1 MLDTRFKQYQ
11 DAVIGTVLTTLHAGS
26 VLLTFY
32 PNFNLSLQDPNLPT
46 TLKVQIQIQGAE
58 QISSA
63 KIATL
68 HHQLVYR
75 LQNHALDLPTPEHHS
90 DTLMVLA
97 ESDQIPTIIQ
107 IPRQIPRHELIKLMP
122 LEWISNYEQFHNNTA
137 PIQTSESMFERR
149 QDGTIRM
156 TFKPPPSAPQEP
168 PRLSFTYSSM
178 ITAVQTAQEDLPI
191 TGFNSEGYPVYP
203 AKHNGHFLWDAPGSG
218 MCDPNC
224 PCWDNWEDDDD
235 YATTR
240 KKKPKKKKPS
250 VPCHHCDPKPPSD
263 PPPPPAPLPIYR
275 KELKWIAKHC
285 KSEIPLPLPNPTPI
299 VQPLACMMFSSTSS
313 DYSSSFP
320 SLEPHTDPQRN
331 VVSKPFIPSPIT
343 STGHLEPPKPFESV
357 LNWQTQNARAQ
368 NDTLLHLNSKVENIS
383 LRTEQIETKVDSI
396 TAQMQQIYQNLQSR
410 ISQLDSEL
418 RAMLAHRY
426 SGPEFD
432 QKEREIRRLKAE
444 LAQIE
449 SEKQRPTLF
458 TTSPPIPSIGPTYHP
473 FASMLSPIKQYD
485 PSKLFGMTHTL
496 FRDNLLPPPPKPK
509 PKPRPQPRPAPLH
522 PSSLTIPGQP
532 SPTSALTSPPA
543 PLFVPTQSKDKEPM
557 HQFTAHT
564 VTHSSAIDDPTSDSN
579 LAVSDSPTET
589 DTESSASTSD
599 SEKSYLDITKILMAQ
614 PDQPTQGQTSHTEP
628 YVDIPSEVEEEMH
641 ESSATNHPP
650 PAQTNPPSHKSS
662 NGPWFT
668 FDDLPSHKW
677 RDRLNEMSAWIDL
690 QMLRP
695 GATTQSIL
703 REFAT
708 RFTGALRDWFDSL
721 GQYRQLQFVDLPE
734 VSSALAVLHD
744 QFLGDPSAVFEAAR
758 RDYLNMKC
766 CSLNAKD
773 LDFHYK
779 RMSLLFY
786 KLNGFNEPTLK
797 HVFLASLPEEL
808 QPNIQRQL
816 TASNLSLDN
825 ISLGKIFQLAKTCL
839 DKLCEQKQFFKEL
852 LKDKEH
858 FRNPESPTG
867 SSERN
872 LPPPENSNESNQADV
887 SSAREKATMP
897 KIVPTK
903 EKNQSGFDI
912 LHQIKHLQIIPT
924 GIRVKS
930 MFKPF
935 TDILKLYNLSETPQ
949 SYQDISTKLLSFC
962 PESRSEF
969 THPNPLWKNKSFFIK
984 LPFKLNEDINP
995 TKATHPGMSPS
1006 DLLLAQQECSQLLA
1020 QGLIEPTSSQWAC
1033 QAFYVEK
1040 HSEIVRGKKRLV
1052 IDYQPLN
1059 MFLQDD
1065 KFPLPRR
1072 QSMFTF
1078 LKNAQI
1084 FSKFDLKSG
1093 FWQLGIEPSERY
1105 KTAFCIPNAHFQWT
1119 VLPFGSHDEHRQLL
1133 TQFYDLIQRHGIML
1147 SAKKSII
1154 ATDNVEFLGM
1164 IIKDGHY
1171 QPGKHIAQELLHFPD
1186 QQLSKRQI
1194 QQFLGIINY
1203 IRDFLPHVDHYTHHL
1218 SALLKKK
1225 PPEWNADHTFA
1236 VTTLKQIAQN
1246 PPPLKLITD
1255 GKRILQTD
1263 ASDES
1268 WGAILLEE
1276 LNDKEHFIAYA
1287 SGHFSDTQ
1295 KHYHS
1300 VFKEILAVKNG
1311 IKKFEYHLIGHHFLI
1326 RMDSSAFPN
1335 IFHFKGKT
1343 VPEKMLLRLKD
1354 WFSKYDFSVK
1364 HIKGSQNLIP
1374 DMLSRLSKPENPLT
1388 LFSTTYHFPI
1398 ISMATSLPP
1407 EALTKKT
1414 FPFNKTFSSVFAIQE
1429 FARKA
1434 LFHFFMKA
1442 YLVTDPFPFSTFHP
1456 ENLFLTGLT
1465 LDPTRETTEDV
1476 LWYIWCLTILYATQ
1490 LVLPIT
1496 PTLEHLLD
1504 PDKATSLTW
1513 TLLEWFSPIPWWRR
1527 KLQQLSELHNLE
1539 RMPTPE
1545 AQMFT
1550 SVFIIHRPYF
1560 QHPDTKLFW
1569 TQDQVYEWFTAPH
1582 IAVIEND
1589 IQDVLHNY
1597 LCQLNHQPPPLKDIS
1612 HTSLGPQHDLLMIP
1626 TPSAISKPKSTGI
1639 IIKEEKPDYTDFL
1652 FQDSQD
1658 PWDAFLPLSQ
1668 HLHQFPQPTMDE
1680 PGPSAPGPSTQS
1692 SKRPAQPSKV
1702 DKATQTSPKYT
1713 PKCTPRDYNCPYPP
1727 CRGPSCKHPKLSKT
1741 FFQKHPHS
1749 GDTDPD
1755 ETDSSSEDEGISA
1768 GNPSLRTTGPKNSF
1782 NCCSSGITTPRT
1794 LITAFRRRESFSF
1807 MASTSSSNPSTPVTL
1822 SSTLSLP
1829 KSCTSHTTNKI
1840 EHLVEYSYIPESA
1853 QISESSYP
1861 LLSPYHLYKRP
1872 SSFTRS
1878 IRTLISTRC
1887 FTHLHLGG
1895 IRLILTLHG
1904 RKGLPI
1910 TARLAMLD
1918 TRFKQYQDAV
1928 IGTVLTTLHAGSVLL
1943 TFYPNFNLSLQDPN
1957 LPTTL
1962 KVQIQIQGAEQI
1974 SSAKIATLHHQLV
1987 YRLQNHALDLPTPE
2001 HHSDTLMV
2009 LAESDQISTIIQIP
2023 RHIPRH
2029 ELIKL
2034 MPLEWISNYE
2044 QFHNNTAPIQTSE
2057 SMFDRRQDGTVR
2069 MTFKPPPSA
2078 PQEPPRLSF
2087 TYSSM
2092 ITAVQTAQE
2101 DLPITG
2107 LNSEGYP
2114 VYPAKHNGHFL
2125 WDALGSG
2132 MCDPNCPC
2140 WDDWEEDDDY
2150 ATTRKKKPK
2159 KKKPSVPCHHCDP
2172 KPPSDPPPPPAP
2184 LPIYRKELKW
2194 IAKHCKSEIPSP
2206 LPNPTPIVQPLACM
2220 MFSSTSSDY
2229 SSSFPSLE
2237 PHTDPQRNVVSKP
2250 FIPSPITST
2259 GHLEPPKPFE
2269 SVLNWK
2275 TQNARAQNDTLL
2287 HLNSKVE
2294 NISLRTEQIETKV
2307 DSITA
2312 QMQQIYQNL
2321 QSRISQ
2327 LDSELR
2333 AMLAHRYTGPEF
2345 DQKEREIRCLK
2356 AELAQIE
2363 SEKQRPTI
2371 FTTSPPIPSIGPTYH
2386 PFASMLSPI
2395 KQYDPSKLF
2404 GMTHT
2409 LFRDNPLP
2417 PPPKPKPKPRPQP
2430 RPAPLHPSSLT
2441 IPGQPSPTS
2450 APTSPPAPFLVPT
2463 QSKDKEPMHQFTAHT
2478 VDHSSTTDN
2487 QTSDSNLAV
2496 SDSPTD
2502 TDTES
2507 SASTSDSEKSY
2518 ADITKIL
2525 MAQPD
2530 QPDQGQ
2536 TSNTEPYVD
2545 IPSEVEEE
2553 MHESSATNQPSP
2565 AQTNPPSHKLSNGP
2579 WFTFDDLPSHKWRDR
2594 LNEMSAW
2601 IDLQM
2606 LRPGATTQSVLREF
2620 ATRFTG
2626 ALRDWFDS
2634 LGQYRQLQFVDLPEV
2649 SSALAVLHDQFLG
2662 DPSAVFE
2669 AARRD
2674 YLNMKCCS
2682 LNARDLD
2689 FHYKRM
2695 SLLFYKLNG
2704 FNEPT
2709 LKHVFLA
2716 SLPEELQPNIQRQL
2730 TASNLSLDNISLG
2743 KIFQLAK
2750 TCLDKLCEQKQFFKE
2765 LLKDKEPF
2773 RSACKKPYLQIKCH
2787 KKKDCDC
2794 SSKKKRHFRK
2804 FKTPEF
2810 SSKPRRSRKSYRF
2823 FRKKSSSSRE
2833 FKRKQSSRCFIC
2845 KRKGHYAKDC
2855 PHKREK
2861 SIRLVEHLQATTDYS
2876 PAKDELEFYF
2886 SEQDEPND
2894 ETVFAL
2900 QSSSDSDSDQS
2911 QVIFHQ
2917 QSLSL
2922 DTTVP
2927 IPSIKLQILPSK
2939 FQRPIPAIGLIDTGA
2954 QRSMLN
2960 PHILPS
2966 EYWTQS
2972 EEHFKAVNGK
2982 LFTTSL
2988 ITKKPIGIQIFP
3000 NCVIWTKVIGSTLP
3014 NKDILLGFDILHQI
3028 KHLQIIPTGIRVKS
3042 MFKPFTNLLKL
3053 YNLSETPQSYQ
3064 DISTKL
3070 LSFCPE
3076 SHSEFTHPNPLW
3088 KNKSFFI
3095 KLPFKL
3101 NEDINPTKAT
3111 HPGMSPSDL
3120 LLAQQECSQLL
3131 AQGLIEPTSSQW
3143 ACQAFYVEKHSE
3155 IVRGKKRL
3163 VIDYQPLNMFLQDD
3177 KFPLPRRQS
3186 MFTFLKNAQI
3196 FSKFDLKSGFWQLG
3210 IEPSER
3216 YKTAFCIPNAHFQ
3229 WTVLPFGLKTAPSI
3243 FQKSMVQIFQP
3254 ILYHELIYIDDI
3266 LLFSGSHDDHR
3277 QLLTQFYDLIHSH
3290 GIMLSARKIII
3301 ATDNVEFLGMIKKD
3315 GHYQPGK
3322 HIAQELLHFPD
3333 QQLSKRQI
3341 QQFLGIINYIRDF
3354 IPHVD
3359 HYTHHLSALL
3369 KKKPP
3374 EWTADHTTAV
3384 TTLKQIAQ
3392 NPPPLKL
3399 ITDGKRILQT
3409 DAIKHIKGSQNLIPD
3424 MLSRLSKP
3432 EHPLTLFSTTY
3443 HFPIISMATSLPPE
3457 ALTKKT
3463 FPFNKTFSSVF
3474 AIQEFARKALFRFF
3488 MKAYLVTDPF
3498 PFSTFHPENLFL
3510 TGLTLDPTRE
3520 TTEDVL
3526 WYIWCLTILY
3536 ATKLDLPIT
3545 PTLEHLLDPDKATS
3559 LTWTLLEW
3567 FSPIPWWRRKLKQ
3580 LSEIYNLER
3589 MPTPEAQMFTSVF
3602 IIHRPYFQHPDT
3614 KLFWTQDQVYEWFT
3628 APHIAVIENDI
3639 QDVLHNY
3646 LCQLNHQPPPLK
3658 DISHTSLGPQ
3668 HDLLM
3673 IPTPSAISKLKC
3685 TGIIIREEK
3694 PDYTDFLF
3702 QDSQDPW
3709 DAFLPLSQHLH
3720 QFPQPTMDEPGP
3732 SAPGPSTQSSK
3743 RPAQPSKV
3751 DKATQ
3756 TSPQYTPKGIS
3767 AGNPS
3772 LRTTGPK
3779 NSFNCCSSGITT
3791 PQSSDSED
3799 ISVISTVQNVN
3810 HVSTI
3815 PRPSLKMLILP
3826 SKFHKPVPVIGFID
3840 TGADTSMIDPFVL
3853 PSDYWEPHS
3862 KLFRAVNG
3870 ETFETTL
3877 ITKKP
3882 IGLTLSSLSICE
3894 DELWYMWC
3902 LTTLYATKLVFPIK
3916 PVLTHL
3922 TNPEFSPDL
3931 LWTLFEW
3938 YSPLTWPYF
3947 QHPETRNYWTQD
3959 MAYEWRTY
3967 PHLYTLIH
3975 DTSVTSIL
3983 KAYLMELNNVPPPA
3997 TNIHHTSI
4005 GPSHTLEI
4013 IPKAQGC
4020 TMGSS
4025 SSPQGILVMEQRP
4038 DYTNVLF
4045 QDAQGP

>member
-1 MLDTRFKQYQ
+1 MASTSSSTPVTLSSTLSLPKSCTSHTANKIENLVEYSYIPESAQISESSYPLISPYHLYKRPSSFTRSIRTLISTRRPHPKEYIQSSRLDQCSLQATPAEQYVTLEIPSELISNWKREGYTHLHLGGIRLILTLHGRKGLPVTARLAMLDTRFKQYQ

-149 QDGTIRM
+149 QDGTVRM

-224 PCWDNWEDDDD
+224 PCWDDWEEDDD

-240 KKKPKKKKPS
+240 KKKPKKKKPP

-285 KSEIPLPLPNPTPI
+285 KSEIPSPLSHSTPI

-313 DYSSSFP
+313 EYSSSFP

-368 NDTLLHLNSKVENIS
+368 NDTLLHLNSRVENIS

-449 SEKQRPTLF
+449 SERQRPTLF

-496 FRDNLLPPPPKPK
+496 FRDNPLPPPPKPK

-532 SPTSALTSPPA
+532 SPSSTPASPLA

-564 VTHSSAIDDPTSDSN
+564 VTHSSTTVDQTSDSN
-579 LAVSDSPTET
+579 PAVSDSPTET
-589 DTESSASTSD
+589 DTESSVSTSD
-599 SEKSYLDITKILMAQ
+599 SEKSYADITKILMAQ

-628 YVDIPSEVEEEMH
+628 YVDIPSEVEEEMP
-641 ESSATNHPP
+641 ESSATNQSPP
-650 PAQTNPPSHKSS
+650 TQTNPSSQKSS

-695 GATTQSIL
+695 GATTQSVL

-808 QPNIQRQL
+808 QPNIQ
-816 TASNLSLDN
+816 T
-825 ISLGKIFQLAKTCL
+825 
-839 DKLCEQKQFFKEL
+839 
-852 LKDKEH
+852 
-858 FRNPESPTG
+858 
-867 SSERN
+867 
-872 LPPPENSNESNQADV
+872 
-887 SSAREKATMP
+887 
-897 KIVPTK
+897 
-903 EKNQSGFDI
+903 
-912 LHQIKHLQIIPT
+912 
-924 GIRVKS
+924 
-930 MFKPF
+930 
-935 TDILKLYNLSETPQ
+935 
-949 SYQDISTKLLSFC
+949 
-962 PESRSEF
+962 
-969 THPNPLWKNKSFFIK
+969 
-984 LPFKLNEDINP
+984 
-995 TKATHPGMSPS
+995 
-1006 DLLLAQQECSQLLA
+1006 
-1020 QGLIEPTSSQWAC
+1020 
-1033 QAFYVEK
+1033 
-1040 HSEIVRGKKRLV
+1040 
-1052 IDYQPLN
+1052 
-1059 MFLQDD
+1059 
-1065 KFPLPRR
+1065 
-1072 QSMFTF
+1072 
-1078 LKNAQI
+1078 
-1084 FSKFDLKSG
+1084 
-1093 FWQLGIEPSERY
+1093 
-1105 KTAFCIPNAHFQWT
+1105 
-1119 VLPFGSHDEHRQLL
+1119 
-1133 TQFYDLIQRHGIML
+1133 
-1147 SAKKSII
+1147 
-1154 ATDNVEFLGM
+1154 
-1164 IIKDGHY
+1164 
-1171 QPGKHIAQELLHFPD
+1171 
-1186 QQLSKRQI
+1186 
-1194 QQFLGIINY
+1194 
-1203 IRDFLPHVDHYTHHL
+1203 
-1218 SALLKKK
+1218 
-1225 PPEWNADHTFA
+1225 
-1236 VTTLKQIAQN
+1236 
-1246 PPPLKLITD
+1246 
-1255 GKRILQTD
+1255 
-1263 ASDES
+1263 
-1268 WGAILLEE
+1268 
-1276 LNDKEHFIAYA
+1276 
-1287 SGHFSDTQ
+1287 
-1295 KHYHS
+1295 
-1300 VFKEILAVKNG
+1300 
-1311 IKKFEYHLIGHHFLI
+1311 
-1326 RMDSSAFPN
+1326 
-1335 IFHFKGKT
+1335 
-1343 VPEKMLLRLKD
+1343 
-1354 WFSKYDFSVK
+1354 
-1364 HIKGSQNLIP
+1364 
-1374 DMLSRLSKPENPLT
+1374 
-1388 LFSTTYHFPI
+1388 
-1398 ISMATSLPP
+1398 
-1407 EALTKKT
+1407 
-1414 FPFNKTFSSVFAIQE
+1414 
-1429 FARKA
+1429 
-1434 LFHFFMKA
+1434 
-1442 YLVTDPFPFSTFHP
+1442 
-1456 ENLFLTGLT
+1456 
-1465 LDPTRETTEDV
+1465 
-1476 LWYIWCLTILYATQ
+1476 
-1490 LVLPIT
+1490 
-1496 PTLEHLLD
+1496 
-1504 PDKATSLTW
+1504 
-1513 TLLEWFSPIPWWRR
+1513 
-1527 KLQQLSELHNLE
+1527 
-1539 RMPTPE
+1539 
-1545 AQMFT
+1545 
-1550 SVFIIHRPYF
+1550 
-1560 QHPDTKLFW
+1560 
-1569 TQDQVYEWFTAPH
+1569 
-1582 IAVIEND
+1582 
-1589 IQDVLHNY
+1589 
-1597 LCQLNHQPPPLKDIS
+1597 
-1612 HTSLGPQHDLLMIP
+1612 
-1626 TPSAISKPKSTGI
+1626 
-1639 IIKEEKPDYTDFL
+1639 
-1652 FQDSQD
+1652 
-1658 PWDAFLPLSQ
+1658 
-1668 HLHQFPQPTMDE
+1668 
-1680 PGPSAPGPSTQS
+1680 
-1692 SKRPAQPSKV
+1692 
-1702 DKATQTSPKYT
+1702 
-1713 PKCTPRDYNCPYPP
+1713 
-1727 CRGPSCKHPKLSKT
+1727 
-1741 FFQKHPHS
+1741 
-1749 GDTDPD
+1749 
-1755 ETDSSSEDEGISA
+1755 
-1768 GNPSLRTTGPKNSF
+1768 
-1782 NCCSSGITTPRT
+1782 
-1794 LITAFRRRESFSF
+1794 
-1807 MASTSSSNPSTPVTL
+1807 
-1822 SSTLSLP
+1822 
-1829 KSCTSHTTNKI
+1829 
-1840 EHLVEYSYIPESA
+1840 
-1853 QISESSYP
+1853 
-1861 LLSPYHLYKRP
+1861 
-1872 SSFTRS
+1872 
-1878 IRTLISTRC
+1878 
-1887 FTHLHLGG
+1887 
-1895 IRLILTLHG
+1895 
-1904 RKGLPI
+1904 
-1910 TARLAMLD
+1910 
-1918 TRFKQYQDAV
+1918 
-1928 IGTVLTTLHAGSVLL
+1928 
-1943 TFYPNFNLSLQDPN
+1943 
-1957 LPTTL
+1957 
-1962 KVQIQIQGAEQI
+1962 
-1974 SSAKIATLHHQLV
+1974 
-1987 YRLQNHALDLPTPE
+1987 
-2001 HHSDTLMV
+2001 
-2009 LAESDQISTIIQIP
+2009 
-2023 RHIPRH
+2023 
-2029 ELIKL
+2029 
-2034 MPLEWISNYE
+2034 
-2044 QFHNNTAPIQTSE
+2044 
-2057 SMFDRRQDGTVR
+2057 
-2069 MTFKPPPSA
+2069 
-2078 PQEPPRLSF
+2078 
-2087 TYSSM
+2087 
-2092 ITAVQTAQE
+2092 
-2101 DLPITG
+2101 
-2107 LNSEGYP
+2107 
-2114 VYPAKHNGHFL
+2114 
-2125 WDALGSG
+2125 
-2132 MCDPNCPC
+2132 
-2140 WDDWEEDDDY
+2140 
-2150 ATTRKKKPK
+2150 
-2159 KKKPSVPCHHCDP
+2159 
-2172 KPPSDPPPPPAP
+2172 
-2184 LPIYRKELKW
+2184 
-2194 IAKHCKSEIPSP
+2194 
-2206 LPNPTPIVQPLACM
+2206 
-2220 MFSSTSSDY
+2220 
-2229 SSSFPSLE
+2229 
-2237 PHTDPQRNVVSKP
+2237 
-2250 FIPSPITST
+2250 
-2259 GHLEPPKPFE
+2259 
-2269 SVLNWK
+2269 
-2275 TQNARAQNDTLL
+2275 
-2287 HLNSKVE
+2287 
-2294 NISLRTEQIETKV
+2294 
-2307 DSITA
+2307 
-2312 QMQQIYQNL
+2312 
-2321 QSRISQ
+2321 
-2327 LDSELR
+2327 
-2333 AMLAHRYTGPEF
+2333 
-2345 DQKEREIRCLK
+2345 
-2356 AELAQIE
+2356 
-2363 SEKQRPTI
+2363 
-2371 FTTSPPIPSIGPTYH
+2371 
-2386 PFASMLSPI
+2386 
-2395 KQYDPSKLF
+2395 
-2404 GMTHT
+2404 
-2409 LFRDNPLP
+2409 
-2417 PPPKPKPKPRPQP
+2417 
-2430 RPAPLHPSSLT
+2430 
-2441 IPGQPSPTS
+2441 
-2450 APTSPPAPFLVPT
+2450 
-2463 QSKDKEPMHQFTAHT
+2463 
-2478 VDHSSTTDN
+2478 
-2487 QTSDSNLAV
+2487 
-2496 SDSPTD
+2496 
-2502 TDTES
+2502 
-2507 SASTSDSEKSY
+2507 
-2518 ADITKIL
+2518 
-2525 MAQPD
+2525 
-2530 QPDQGQ
+2530 
-2536 TSNTEPYVD
+2536 
-2545 IPSEVEEE
+2545 
-2553 MHESSATNQPSP
+2553 
-2565 AQTNPPSHKLSNGP
+2565 
-2579 WFTFDDLPSHKWRDR
+2579 
-2594 LNEMSAW
+2594 
-2601 IDLQM
+2601 
-2606 LRPGATTQSVLREF
+2606 
-2620 ATRFTG
+2620 
-2626 ALRDWFDS
+2626 
-2634 LGQYRQLQFVDLPEV
+2634 
-2649 SSALAVLHDQFLG
+2649 
-2662 DPSAVFE
+2662 
-2669 AARRD
+2669 
-2674 YLNMKCCS
+2674 
-2682 LNARDLD
+2682 
-2689 FHYKRM
+2689 
-2695 SLLFYKLNG
+2695 
-2704 FNEPT
+2704 
-2709 LKHVFLA
+2709 
-2716 SLPEELQPNIQRQL
+2716 QL

-2804 FKTPEF
+2804 FKPPEF
-2810 SSKPRRSRKSYRF
+2810 SSKPRRSRKPYRF

-2855 PHKREK
+2855 PNKREK

-2900 QSSSDSDSDQS
+2900 QNSSDSDSDQS

-2988 ITKKPIGIQIFP
+2988 ITKKPVGIQIFP

-3014 NKDILLGFDILHQI
+3014 NKDILLGFDVLHQI

-3042 MFKPFTNLLKL
+3042 MFKPFTDILKL

-3254 ILYHELIYIDDI
+3254 ILHHALIYIDDI
-3266 LLFSGSHDDHR
+3266 LLFSGSHDEHR
-3277 QLLTQFYDLIHSH
+3277 QLLTQFYDILQSH
-3290 GIMLSARKIII
+3290 GIMLSAKKSII
-3301 ATDNVEFLGMIKKD
+3301 ATDNVEFLGMIIKD

-3374 EWTADHTTAV
+3374 EWNADHTFAV

-3409 DAIKHIKGSQNLIPD
+3409 DASDESWGAILLEEINGKENFIAYASGHFSDTQKHYHSVFKEILAVKNGIKKFEYHLIGHHFLIRMDSSSFPNIFHFKGKTVPEKMLLRLKDWFSKYDFSVKHIKGSQNLIPD
-3424 MLSRLSKP
+3424 MLSRLSKL
-3432 EHPLTLFSTTY
+3432 ENPLTLFSTTY

-3526 WYIWCLTILY
+3526 WYIWCLTVLY
-3536 ATKLDLPIT
+3536 ATKLILPIS
-3545 PTLEHLLDPDKATS
+3545 PTLEHLLNPDNATS

-3567 FSPIPWWRRKLKQ
+3567 FSPIPWWRRKLQQ
-3580 LSEIYNLER
+3580 LSEIYNLDR
-3589 MPTPEAQMFTSVF
+3589 MPALEAPLFTSVF

-3673 IPTPSAISKLKC
+3673 IPTPSAISKPKS
-3685 TGIIIREEK
+3685 TGIIIKEEK

-3756 TSPQYTPKGIS
+3756 TSPKYTPKCTPRDYNCPYPPCRGPSCKHPKLSKIFFPKGNPDNPDETESSSEDEGIS

-3791 PQSSDSED
+3791 PRTPKKDNGLMDQYHYHIVQNSSSDSSELETVYELNPSESNLSFSSSSTNSVGTSTDSESEYADITSILMATKTEYPSTSTATPIVDDSSSDTEKKASPTEPGPSMPPPVPDHSTKPSSASWFTFDDIPRHKWSARLQEFAAWIDLQGTSQMLNLKLFSVNSWTDQRVLYVIESCDSDD
-3799 ISVISTVQNVN
+3799 ISVISTVQTVN

-3815 PRPSLKMLILP
+3815 PRLSLKMSILP
-3826 SKFHKPVPVIGFID
+3826 SKFHKLVPVIGFID
-3840 TGADTSMIDPFVL
+3840 TGADTSMIDPSVL
-3853 PSDYWEPHS
+3853 PSDCWEKHL

-3882 IGLTLSSLSICE
+3882 IGTWHHAFRKEKQHIAIELLKFSDTHLNRKQIQQFLGIVNYVRDFIPKVTIHTSQQSRMLKKQWPPWGPAQTEAVKQLKTDASDDYWSAILLEDNNGVRHFCAHASGQFKDSEKNYHVIYKEILAVKYGIKKFEFHLISHKFLINMDNSSFPRIFDFKNKLLPDKQLLSLKIWFAKYDFTVQHIKGNQNLIPDFLTRPAINKPSLISSIQTIPVIAMNRQLPFKALTHKNFPMNISFQLAYQLQDFAKKFLYRFFFNVQTKKPDRFLNLCIEHLFLTGLTLSSLSISE

-3902 LTTLYATKLVFPIK
+3902 LTTLYATKLVFPIR

-3922 TNPEFSPDL
+3922 TTPKFSPDL

-3938 YSPLTWPYF
+3938 PYF
-3947 QHPETRNYWTQD
+3947 QHPETRDYWTQD

-3967 PHLYTLIH
+3967 PHPYTLIH
-3975 DTSVTSIL
+3975 DTSVSSVL

-3997 TNIHHTSI
+3997 INIHHTSI
-4005 GPSHTLEI
+4005 GPSHTLEV
-4013 IPKAQGC
+4013 IPKTQGC
-4020 TMGSS
+4020 TPGSS

-4045 QDAQGP
+4045 QDAQDPWEDFQSLLHTENPHYTVTTPDSPTASTSQPMTEPDEDKYQQAEAYLDQRQIRRHKRQYEKDTRDVSPSRYPSTP

>member
-1 MLDTRFKQYQ
+1 
-11 DAVIGTVLTTLHAGS
+11 
-26 VLLTFY
+26 
-32 PNFNLSLQDPNLPT
+32 
-46 TLKVQIQIQGAE
+46 
-58 QISSA
+58 
-63 KIATL
+63 
-68 HHQLVYR
+68 
-75 LQNHALDLPTPEHHS
+75 
-90 DTLMVLA
+90 
-97 ESDQIPTIIQ
+97 
-107 IPRQIPRHELIKLMP
+107 
-122 LEWISNYEQFHNNTA
+122 
-137 PIQTSESMFERR
+137 
-149 QDGTIRM
+149 
-156 TFKPPPSAPQEP
+156 
-168 PRLSFTYSSM
+168 
-178 ITAVQTAQEDLPI
+178 
-191 TGFNSEGYPVYP
+191 
-203 AKHNGHFLWDAPGSG
+203 
-218 MCDPNC
+218 
-224 PCWDNWEDDDD
+224 
-235 YATTR
+235 
-240 KKKPKKKKPS
+240 
-250 VPCHHCDPKPPSD
+250 
-263 PPPPPAPLPIYR
+263 
-275 KELKWIAKHC
+275 
-285 KSEIPLPLPNPTPI
+285 
-299 VQPLACMMFSSTSS
+299 
-313 DYSSSFP
+313 
-320 SLEPHTDPQRN
+320 
-331 VVSKPFIPSPIT
+331 
-343 STGHLEPPKPFESV
+343 
-357 LNWQTQNARAQ
+357 
-368 NDTLLHLNSKVENIS
+368 
-383 LRTEQIETKVDSI
+383 
-396 TAQMQQIYQNLQSR
+396 
-410 ISQLDSEL
+410 
-418 RAMLAHRY
+418 MLAHRY
-426 SGPEFD
+426 NGPKFD

-458 TTSPPIPSIGPTYHP
+458 TTSPLIPSIGPTYHL

-496 FRDNLLPPPPKPK
+496 FRDNPLPPPKPK

-532 SPTSALTSPPA
+532 SPSSTPASPLA
-543 PLFVPTQSKDKEPM
+543 PLSVPTQSKDKEPM
-557 HQFTAHT
+557 NQFTAHT
-564 VTHSSAIDDPTSDSN
+564 VTHSSTIDDPTSDSN

-589 DTESSASTSD
+589 DTESSVSTSD
-599 SEKSYLDITKILMAQ
+599 SKKSYADITKILMVQ
-614 PDQPTQGQTSHTEP
+614 PDPPTQGQTSHTEP
-628 YVDIPSEVEEEMH
+628 YVDIPSEVEDEMH

-650 PAQTNPPSHKSS
+650 SAQTNPSSQKSS

-677 RDRLNEMSAWIDL
+677 R
-690 QMLRP
+690 
-695 GATTQSIL
+695 
-703 REFAT
+703 
-708 RFTGALRDWFDSL
+708 
-721 GQYRQLQFVDLPE
+721 QYRQLQFVDLPE

-797 HVFLASLPEEL
+797 HVFLASLPDEL

-825 ISLGKIFQLAKTCL
+825 ISLGKLFQLAKTCL

-852 LKDKEH
+852 LKDKEP

-887 SSAREKATMP
+887 SSARENATMP

-903 EKNQSGFDI
+903 EKNPSDEPNDETMFALQNSSDSDSDQSQILPSKFQRPIPAIGLIDTSAQRSMLNPHILPSEYWTQSEEHFKAVNGKLFTTSSITKKPIGIQIFPNCVIWTKVIGSTLPNKDILLGFDI

-949 SYQDISTKLLSFC
+949 SYQDISTKLLSFYL
-962 PESRSEF
+962 ESHSEF

-1033 QAFYVEK
+1033 QAFYIEK

-1084 FSKFDLKSG
+1084 FSKFDLK
-1093 FWQLGIEPSERY
+1093 
-1105 KTAFCIPNAHFQWT
+1105 T
-1119 VLPFGSHDEHRQLL
+1119 GSHDEHRQLL
-1133 TQFYDLIQRHGIML
+1133 TQFYDILQSHGIML

-1154 ATDNVEFLGM
+1154 ATNNIEFLGM
-1164 IIKDGHY
+1164 VIKDGHY

-1203 IRDFLPHVDHYTHHL
+1203 ICDFIPHVDHYTHHL
-1218 SALLKKK
+1218 LALLKKK
-1225 PPEWNADHTFA
+1225 PPEWNADHTIA

-1246 PPPLKLITD
+1246 STPLKLITD
-1255 GKRILQTD
+1255 GQRILQTD

-1287 SGHFSDTQ
+1287 SGQFSDTQ
-1295 KHYHS
+1295 KHYHR

-1335 IFHFKGKT
+1335 IFHFKG
-1343 VPEKMLLRLKD
+1343 
-1354 WFSKYDFSVK
+1354 F
-1364 HIKGSQNLIP
+1364 
-1374 DMLSRLSKPENPLT
+1374 
-1388 LFSTTYHFPI
+1388 
-1398 ISMATSLPP
+1398 
-1407 EALTKKT
+1407 
-1414 FPFNKTFSSVFAIQE
+1414 
-1429 FARKA
+1429 
-1434 LFHFFMKA
+1434 
-1442 YLVTDPFPFSTFHP
+1442 
-1456 ENLFLTGLT
+1456 T
-1465 LDPTRETTEDV
+1465 LDPTRDTTEDV
-1476 LWYIWCLTILYATQ
+1476 LWYVWCLTVLYATK
-1490 LVLPIT
+1490 LILPIS
-1496 PTLEHLLD
+1496 PTLEHLLN
-1504 PDKATSLTW
+1504 PDNATSLTW
-1513 TLLEWFSPIPWWRR
+1513 TLLEWFSPIPWWRK
-1527 KLQQLSELHNLE
+1527 KLQQLSEIYNLD
-1539 RMPTPE
+1539 RMPAPE

-1550 SVFIIHRPYF
+1550 SVFIIHRPCF

-1582 IAVIEND
+1582 IAVIETD

-1612 HTSLGPQHDLLMIP
+1612 HTSLGPQHDILMIP

-1639 IIKEEKPDYTDFL
+1639 IIKEERPDYTDFL
-1652 FQDSQD
+1652 YQDSQD
-1658 PWDAFLPLSQ
+1658 PWEDFLPLSQ
-1668 HLHQFPQPTMDE
+1668 HLHQFPQPTMEE
-1680 PGPSAPGPSTQS
+1680 PGPSEPGS
-1692 SKRPAQPSKV
+1692 SSQPSKT
-1702 DKATQTSPKYT
+1702 DKATQMPSPKSQ
-1713 PKCTPRDYNCPYPP
+1713 PSPSKPRYRRDCPYPP
-1727 CRGPSCKHPKLSKT
+1727 CRGPNYA
-1741 FFQKHPHS
+1741 
-1749 GDTDPD
+1749 
-1755 ETDSSSEDEGISA
+1755 ERI
-1768 GNPSLRTTGPKNSF
+1768 
-1782 NCCSSGITTPRT
+1782 
-1794 LITAFRRRESFSF
+1794 
-1807 MASTSSSNPSTPVTL
+1807 PSTPVTL

-1829 KSCTSHTTNKI
+1829 KSCTSHTANKI
-1840 EHLVEYSYIPESA
+1840 ENLVEYSYIPECA
-1853 QISESSYP
+1853 QVSESSYP
-1861 LLSPYHLYKRP
+1861 LISPYPLYKHP
-1872 SSFTRS
+1872 SSFTRN
-1878 IRTLISTRC
+1878 IRTLISTRRPHPKEYIQSSRLDQC
-1887 FTHLHLGG
+1887 SLQATPAEQYVTLEIPSELISNWKREGYTHLHLGG

-1904 RKGLPI
+1904 RKGLPV

-1928 IGTVLTTLHAGSVLL
+1928 I
-1943 TFYPNFNLSLQDPN
+1943 
-1957 LPTTL
+1957 
-1962 KVQIQIQGAEQI
+1962 
-1974 SSAKIATLHHQLV
+1974 
-1987 YRLQNHALDLPTPE
+1987 
-2001 HHSDTLMV
+2001 
-2009 LAESDQISTIIQIP
+2009 
-2023 RHIPRH
+2023 
-2029 ELIKL
+2029 
-2034 MPLEWISNYE
+2034 
-2044 QFHNNTAPIQTSE
+2044 
-2057 SMFDRRQDGTVR
+2057 
-2069 MTFKPPPSA
+2069 
-2078 PQEPPRLSF
+2078 
-2087 TYSSM
+2087 
-2092 ITAVQTAQE
+2092 AVQTAQE

-2107 LNSEGYP
+2107 FNSQGYP

-2125 WDALGSG
+2125 WDAPGSG

-2140 WDDWEEDDDY
+2140 WDDWEDDDDY
-2150 ATTRKKKPK
+2150 ATTRKNKPK
-2159 KKKPSVPCHHCDP
+2159 KKKPLVPCHHYDP
-2172 KPPSDPPPPPAP
+2172 KPPSDPPPPPAL
-2184 LPIYRKELKW
+2184 LPIYQKELKW
-2194 IAKHCKSEIPSP
+2194 IAKHCKSDIPSP
-2206 LPNPTPIVQPLACM
+2206 LSHPTPIVQPLACM
-2220 MFSSTSSDY
+2220 MFSSTSSYY
-2229 SSSFPSLE
+2229 SSSLPPLE
-2237 PHTDPQRNVVSKP
+2237 PHTDSQRNVVSKP

-2269 SVLNWK
+2269 SVLNWQ

-2307 DSITA
+2307 DSITT
-2312 QMQQIYQNL
+2312 QMQQIHQNL
-2321 QSRISQ
+2321 HSRIGQ
-2327 LDSELR
+2327 FDSELR
-2333 AMLAHRYTGPEF
+2333 AMLAHRYNGPEF
-2345 DQKEREIRCLK
+2345 DQKEREIRRLK

-2363 SEKQRPTI
+2363 SEKQRPTL
-2371 FTTSPPIPSIGPTYH
+2371 FTTFPHIPSIGPTYH

-2395 KQYDPSKLF
+2395 KHYDPSKLF

-2409 LFRDNPLP
+2409 LFKDNPLP

-2441 IPGQPSPTS
+2441 IPGQPSPSSTPAS
-2450 APTSPPAPFLVPT
+2450 PLAPLSVLT
-2463 QSKDKEPMHQFTAHT
+2463 QSKDKEPIHQFTTHT
-2478 VDHSSTTDN
+2478 VDHCSTTDN

-2496 SDSPTD
+2496 SDDPTE

-2525 MAQPD
+2525 MVQPD
-2530 QPDQGQ
+2530 PPTQGQ
-2536 TSNTEPYVD
+2536 TSHIEPYID

-2553 MHESSATNQPSP
+2553 MHESSATNHPPP
-2565 AQTNPPSHKLSNGP
+2565 AQTNPSSQKSSNGP
-2579 WFTFDDLPSHKWRDR
+2579 WFTFDDFPSHKWR
-2594 LNEMSAW
+2594 
-2601 IDLQM
+2601 
-2606 LRPGATTQSVLREF
+2606 
-2620 ATRFTG
+2620 
-2626 ALRDWFDS
+2626 
-2634 LGQYRQLQFVDLPEV
+2634 QYRQLQFVDLPEV

-2662 DPSAVFE
+2662 DLSAVFE

-2682 LNARDLD
+2682 LNTKDLD

-2716 SLPEELQPNIQRQL
+2716 SLPDELQPNIQRQL
-2730 TASNLSLDNISLG
+2730 TASNLFLDNISLG

-2773 RSACKKPYLQIKCH
+2773 RSA
-2787 KKKDCDC
+2787 
-2794 SSKKKRHFRK
+2794 F
-2804 FKTPEF
+2804 
-2810 SSKPRRSRKSYRF
+2810 
-2823 FRKKSSSSRE
+2823 
-2833 FKRKQSSRCFIC
+2833 
-2845 KRKGHYAKDC
+2845 
-2855 PHKREK
+2855 
-2861 SIRLVEHLQATTDYS
+2861 EHLQATTDYS

-2886 SEQDEPND
+2886 SEQYEPND

-2900 QSSSDSDSDQS
+2900 QNSSDSDSDQS

-2917 QSLSL
+2917 QLLSL

-2927 IPSIKLQILPSK
+2927 IPSIKFQILPSK
-2939 FQRPIPAIGLIDTGA
+2939 FQMPIPVIGLIDTGA

-2982 LFTTSL
+2982 LFTTSS

-3042 MFKPFTNLLKL
+3042 MFKPFTDILKL

-3070 LSFCPE
+3070 LSFYLE

-3143 ACQAFYVEKHSE
+3143 ACQAFYVEKYFE

-3163 VIDYQPLNMFLQDD
+3163 VIDHQPLNMFLQDD
-3177 KFPLPRRQS
+3177 KFPLPHRQS
-3186 MFTFLKNAQI
+3186 
-3196 FSKFDLKSGFWQLG
+3196 
-3210 IEPSER
+3210 
-3216 YKTAFCIPNAHFQ
+3216 
-3229 WTVLPFGLKTAPSI
+3229 
-3243 FQKSMVQIFQP
+3243 
-3254 ILYHELIYIDDI
+3254 
-3266 LLFSGSHDDHR
+3266 SHDEHR
-3277 QLLTQFYDLIHSH
+3277 QLLTQFYDILQSH
-3290 GIMLSARKIII
+3290 GIMLLAKKSTI
-3301 ATDNVEFLGMIKKD
+3301 ATNNIEFLGVVIKD

-3354 IPHVD
+3354 MPHVD
-3359 HYTHHLSALL
+3359 HYTHHLLALL

-3374 EWTADHTTAV
+3374 EWNVDHTIAV

-3399 ITDGKRILQT
+3399 ITDGQRILQT
-3409 DAIKHIKGSQNLIPD
+3409 DASDESWGAILLEELNDKEHFIAYASGQFSDTQKH
-3424 MLSRLSKP
+3424 
-3432 EHPLTLFSTTY
+3432 Y
-3443 HFPIISMATSLPPE
+3443 H
-3457 ALTKKT
+3457 
-3463 FPFNKTFSSVF
+3463 SVF
-3474 AIQEFARKALFRFF
+3474 KEILAVKNGIKKFEYHLIGHHFLIRMDSLA
-3488 MKAYLVTDPF
+3488 F
-3498 PFSTFHPENLFL
+3498 PNIFHFK
-3510 TGLTLDPTRE
+3510 GFTLDPTRD

-3526 WYIWCLTILY
+3526 WYVWCLTVLY
-3536 ATKLDLPIT
+3536 ATKLILPIS
-3545 PTLEHLLDPDKATS
+3545 PTLEHLLNPDNATS

-3567 FSPIPWWRRKLKQ
+3567 FSPIPWWRKKLQQ
-3580 LSEIYNLER
+3580 LSEIYNLDR
-3589 MPTPEAQMFTSVF
+3589 MPAPEAQMFTSVF
-3602 IIHRPYFQHPDT
+3602 IIHRPCFQHPDT

-3646 LCQLNHQPPPLK
+3646 LCQLNHQPSPLK

-3668 HDLLM
+3668 HDILM
-3673 IPTPSAISKLKC
+3673 IPTPSAISKPKS
-3685 TGIIIREEK
+3685 TGIIIKEER
-3694 PDYTDFLF
+3694 PDYIDFLY

-3709 DAFLPLSQHLH
+3709 EDFLPLSQHLH

-3732 SAPGPSTQSSK
+3732 SEPGSSS
-3743 RPAQPSKV
+3743 QHSKT

-3756 TSPQYTPKGIS
+3756 MPSPKSQPSPSKPGYRIDCPYPPCCGPNCKHPKLSKTFFPKG
-3767 AGNPS
+3767 NPDNPYE
-3772 LRTTGPK
+3772 TE
-3779 NSFNCCSSGITT
+3779 SS
-3791 PQSSDSED
+3791 SED
-3799 ISVISTVQNVN
+3799 
-3810 HVSTI
+3810 
-3815 PRPSLKMLILP
+3815 
-3826 SKFHKPVPVIGFID
+3826 
-3840 TGADTSMIDPFVL
+3840 
-3853 PSDYWEPHS
+3853 DYMN
-3862 KLFRAVNG
+3862 LR
-3870 ETFETTL
+3870 
-3877 ITKKP
+3877 
-3882 IGLTLSSLSICE
+3882 
-3894 DELWYMWC
+3894 
-3902 LTTLYATKLVFPIK
+3902 
-3916 PVLTHL
+3916 
-3922 TNPEFSPDL
+3922 SP
-3931 LWTLFEW
+3931 
-3938 YSPLTWPYF
+3938 
-3947 QHPETRNYWTQD
+3947 
-3959 MAYEWRTY
+3959 
-3967 PHLYTLIH
+3967 
-3975 DTSVTSIL
+3975 
-3983 KAYLMELNNVPPPA
+3983 
-3997 TNIHHTSI
+3997 
-4005 GPSHTLEI
+4005 
-4013 IPKAQGC
+4013 
-4020 TMGSS
+4020 
-4025 SSPQGILVMEQRP
+4025 
-4038 DYTNVLF
+4038 
-4045 QDAQGP
+4045 